1 MNTLTTYIK
10 QVMRNPSTLSPIM
23 LFQAVVFIGGILAAL
38 FGAQS
43 DIEETT
49 HTQTPQV
56 TQTTTTATSTPR
68 LSTVA
73 QPTHTASASS
83 HAVSE
88 STLEIA
94 VETPTDSPA
103 AHDDEIE
110 HNIVITDIATVDEP
124 SQPLDGSHNDT
135 YEAVVHTLEAVP
147 DTSDTPD
154 TPDVADVEP
163 NDVTPTTTHPHV
175 AIDITSTPGEVR
187 IDGDEVS
194 LTTLSPAAETTPT
207 ETTRTEETHAEE
219 TRTEETH
226 TEEIQTEETHIA
238 EAEVV
243 INEPDIGETSALA
256 PTSTTLATL
265 PAQAPA
271 PSTTAI
277 TTSTIAAEEVTP
289 APTHVTSPAAP
300 ETTTT
305 SVTPAKSPQIN
316 PDNPDTDDDPQY
328 PSPWST
334 DSIYAKNAPYVTMHQ
349 GDKIQ
354 TLTSSC
360 TLSYVDKETRTGYTA
375 AHCIGD
381 RLTTDVAQ
389 RRTAIPLWGVHEGTP
404 TYIGEAIMATNVTD
418 LAIVKFA
425 DNVVIGD
432 NIYSG
437 NTMFTGELSADDYI
451 CRYGAESRI
460 GACTPYYSTN
470 DDTVYSQDEHLIPG
484 DSGGPSWVSDAQGN
498 PKGYL
503 GVYAGSIY
511 MSGGHFTA
519 PTAFDRT
526 ILLNAGI
533 FNP

>member
-10 QVMRNPSTLSPIM
+10 QVMRNPSAISPIV
-23 LFQAVVFIGGILAAL
+23 LFHTIVFIGGVLAAL
-38 FGAQS
+38 FGAQL
-43 DIEETT
+43 DIEDTT
-49 HTQTPQV
+49 HTQTPAA
-56 TQTTTTATSTPR
+56 THATTTATTATAAPTPR

-73 QPTHTASASS
+73 QQPRAE
-83 HAVSE
+83 SE
-88 STLEIA
+88 TESE
-94 VETPTDSPA
+94 VESETSVEVRTNNPEA
-103 AHDDEIE
+103 RDDEAE
-110 HNIVITDIATVDEP
+110 YNVVVTHIVTADEP
-124 SQPLDGSHNDT
+124 SKPSDSSRGGAHETTL
-135 YEAVVHTLEAVP
+135 HTLEAAP
-147 DTSDTPD
+147 DPI
-154 TPDVADVEP
+154 DVEL
-163 NDVTPTTTHPHV
+163 NDVTSTTTSNNTPPAPTTANTHAH
-175 AIDITSTPGEVR
+175 IDIDTTIIPGEVR
-187 IDGDEVS
+187 INGDEVVLETPS
-194 LTTLSPAAETTPT
+194 VTTENSHV
-207 ETTRTEETHAEE
+207 EES
-219 TRTEETH
+219 H
-226 TEEIQTEETHIA
+226 TEESHTEEETE

-243 INEPDIGETSALA
+243 INEVEVGETSALA
-256 PTSTTLATL
+256 PTSTTPVTL
-265 PAQAPA
+265 HTEAPA
-271 PSTTAI
+271 PHTAAI
-277 TTSTIAAEEVTP
+277 ATSTITVEDVT
-289 APTHVTSPAAP
+289 ASPTHVSAP
-300 ETTTT
+300 TTPVAP
-305 SVTPAKSPQIN
+305 SDDN
-316 PDNPDTDDDPQY
+316 PDNPDTPATDDEPQY

-381 RLTTDVAQ
+381 RRTTDIAQ
-389 RRTAIPLWGVHEGTP
+389 RRTAIPLWGVHEGRP

-432 NIYSG
+432 NLYSG

-470 DDTVYSQDEHLIPG
+470 NDTVYSQEEHLIPG

-511 MSGGHFTA
+511 ISGGHFA
-519 PTAFDRT
+519 VPTAFDRT

-533 FNP
+533 FNT